1 MFNTKGFK
9 YEKED
14 NYYDI
19 ELVFI
24 NNNKLDLD
32 NGINQLSDL
41 DKNFIF
47 VLPKNKKVIRRF

>member
-47 VLPKNKKVIRRF
+47 VLPKNKK